1 MNHTSGRRRRSL
13 LASGVALV
21 TLVLGAAIGLAA
33 QPEPPPATAPLAP
46 AADEWSVRV
55 LVEQPSSL
63 ATADCVERRST
74 EVVSGTGPGGPTDGP
89 AAIFAFHRGY
99 FHDRSAAAVREV
111 VAEDAAV
118 PPAVDIQR
126 GIDITPV
133 GTRYCVQIRPGH
145 LVGGGPVGVWEVALT
160 VQYPGEQP
168 RVVNQTVTTRYHAGR
183 TVITAITKS

>member
-13 LASGVALV
+13 LASGVLLV
-21 TLVLGAAIGLAA
+21 TLVLGAAIGLAT
-33 QPEPPPATAPLAP
+33 QPEPPPATAPLA
-46 AADEWSVRV
+46 AADEWPIRV

-63 ATADCVERRST
+63 ATDDCVERRSAG
-74 EVVSGTGPGGPTDGP
+74 VVSGTGPGGATDGP
-89 AAIFAFHRGY
+89 AAILAFQRGY
-99 FHDRSAAAVREV
+99 FQDRSAAAVREV

-118 PPAVDIQR
+118 PSAVDIQR

-133 GTRYCVQIRPGH
+133 GTRYCVQITPGH
-145 LVGGGPVGVWEVALT
+145 LVGGGPVGVWEVAVT

-168 RVVNQTVTTRYHAGR
+168 RVLNQTVTTRYHAGR